1 MSFSASASFSAAGF
15 MRLQCEGTETGSSRA
30 AFGSGFFVDAFGETC
45 EDFAGAAF
53 GGFGDAFGNK
63 RVDGFCPAHRAVQ
76 LAYQGIFDFVG
87 IIVRGNIGVMNNADL
102 RLFDG
107 DVFQC
112 FGKFFRCRL
121 HEAAM

>member
-1 MSFSASASFSAAGF
+1 MRYTRLLLL
-15 MRLQCEGTETGSSRA
+15 MRLARPARTLPGPHSADSVMPSETSALTVSVQRTGQYSWRTK
-30 AFGSGFFVDAFGETC
+30 AF
-45 EDFAGAAF
+45 
-53 GGFGDAFGNK
+53 
-63 RVDGFCPAHRAVQ
+63 
-76 LAYQGIFDFVG
+76 FDFVG